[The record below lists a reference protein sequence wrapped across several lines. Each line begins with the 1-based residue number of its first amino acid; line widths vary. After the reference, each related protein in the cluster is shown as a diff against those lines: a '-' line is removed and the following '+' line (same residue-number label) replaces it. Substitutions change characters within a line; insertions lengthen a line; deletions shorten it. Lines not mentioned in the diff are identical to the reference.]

1 MSSSTA
7 TTAELTWRPTPRLR
21 RLAMVG
27 AVAVIGSVSA
37 ASGALLVLAV
47 VPLVLLA
54 LAPRASL
61 PRSTRL
67 VTHLSAERCVEGDEV
82 ELALSVGMTGLDEVR
97 ASVSL
102 PDLVSS
108 TYDGQIGRDAGSVSV
123 RWTLRPERWGRQELG
138 PVHLRFHGGARCWAA
153 TVRVPVAEIV
163 VYPEAG
169 ALARAVAPR
178 NLPAA
183 LGEHPSRSAGAGVEF
198 HGVRSYAAGD
208 RRRDVDWHTSA
219 RHGALFVRQY
229 AAERAFDLVLVLD
242 TAGDPGPPGRS
253 VLDLTV
259 RAASGLAQSYLRSH
273 DRVGLLTFGGPL
285 HWLTPATGTRQLF
298 QVHEALMAVRPSR
311 TERDAGPVEYGV
323 DALPAGMLPSRSFV
337 VLLTPLLDTRPLD
350 AVRVLRE
357 RGLSPLVLDVL
368 TSEPTA
374 RPGSAKELAV
384 RTWRLQRD
392 AWRHELSELGVPVLR
407 WDGTSDL
414 TAPLQH
420 AMRAGRGGSR

>member
-1 MSSSTA
+1 LTPTGISL
-7 TTAELTWRPTPRLR
+7 ELVWRPTPRLR

-27 AVAVIGSVSA
+27 ALAVIGAVSA

-47 VPLVLLA
+47 VPLVLLV
-54 LAPRASL
+54 LGPRAGL
-61 PRSTRL
+61 PVATRL
-67 VTHLSAERCVEGDEV
+67 QTSVSTERCVEGDEV
-82 ELALSVGMTGLDEVR
+82 ELVLSVAMTGLDEVR

-108 TYDGQIGRDAGSVSV
+108 TYDGQVDRCDGTVSV

-138 PVHLRFHGGARCWAA
+138 PVRLRFRGGAGCWAA
-153 TVRVPVAEIV
+153 TGTVGVAEVV

-183 LGEHPSRSAGAGVEF
+183 LGEHPSRSAGSGVEF
-198 HGVRSYAAGD
+198 HGVRGYSAGD
-208 RRRDVDWHTSA
+208 RQRDVDWRTSA
-219 RHGALFVRQY
+219 RHGDLFVRQY

-253 VLDLTV
+253 ALDLTV

-285 HWLTPATGTRQLF
+285 HWLTPATGPRQLF
-298 QVHEALMAVRPSR
+298 QVHEALMGIRPSR
-311 TERDAGPVEYGV
+311 VERDAGRVEYGV
-323 DALPAGMLPSRSFV
+323 DALPSTMLPPRSFI
-337 VLLTPLLDTRPLD
+337 VLLTPLLDRRPLD

-357 RGLSPLVLDVL
+357 RGFSPLVLDVL
-368 TSEPTA
+368 TNEPAARSGSE
-374 RPGSAKELAV
+374 KELAV
-384 RTWRLQRD
+384 RVWRLQRD
-392 AWRHELSELGVPVLR
+392 AWRHHLAELGVPVLR

-420 AMRAGRGGSR
+420 AMRARRGGLR

>member
-1 MSSSTA
+1 VTSTD
-7 TTAELTWRPTPRLR
+7 TSLDLTWRPTPRLR

-27 AVAVIGSVSA
+27 AVAVVGAVGA
-37 ASGALLVLAV
+37 ASGALLVLAA
-47 VPLVLLA
+47 VPLVLLV
-54 LAPRASL
+54 LAPRAGL
-61 PRSTRL
+61 PTTTRL
-67 VTHLSAERCVEGDEV
+67 VTTLSTQRCVEGDEV
-82 ELALSVGMTGLDEVR
+82 DLVLSVGMTGLDEVR
-97 ASVSL
+97 ASLSL
-102 PDLVSS
+102 PELVSS
-108 TYDGQIGRDAGSVSV
+108 TYDGQVDRDTGAVSV
-123 RWTLRPERWGRQELG
+123 RWTLRPDRWGRQELG
-138 PVHLRFHGGARCWAA
+138 PVHLRFRGGAGCWAA
-153 TVRVPVAEIV
+153 TGSVPVAEVV

-183 LGEHPSRSAGAGVEF
+183 LGEHPSRSAGSGVEF

-219 RHGALFVRQY
+219 RHGDLFVRQY

-285 HWLTPATGTRQLF
+285 HWLTPATGPRQLF

-311 TERDAGPVEYGV
+311 TERDAGRVEYGV
-323 DALPAGMLPSRSFV
+323 DALPAPMLPPRSFI
-337 VLLTPLLDTRPLD
+337 VLLTPLLDARPLD

-357 RGLSPLVLDVL
+357 RGFSPLVLDVL
-368 TSEPTA
+368 TSQPSA

-384 RTWRLQRD
+384 RAWRLQRD
-392 AWRHELSELGVPVLR
+392 AWRHQLAELGVPVLR

-420 AMRAGRGGSR
+420 AMRARRGGVR